1 MKTSKYL
8 IISFLL
14 LSSCGLNLDI
24 EKRNYKLI
32 NNSGIE
38 LRIEFYSSNSFKYSK
53 IVNNEGILE
62 ARAKEPSN
70 VGIIPS
76 SAFIADSIIV
86 SYENEKRQIYTRIS
100 RENWQNVN
108 PKLRNIL
115 EDDSYSIDS
124 EGTYIFTFTEEDYQN
139 AEKLLMAD

>member
-8 IISFLL
+8 VISFLL
-14 LSSCGLNLDI
+14 LSSCGLNADI
-24 EKRNYKLI
+24 ERRNYKLI
-32 NNSGIE
+32 NNSGKE
-38 LRIEFYSSNSFKYSK
+38 LRIEFYFYNIFKESK

-62 ARAKEPSN
+62 VRAKEPMH
-70 VGIIPS
+70 VGITPL
-76 SAFIADSIIV
+76 SAFDADSIIV
-86 SYENEKRQIYTRIS
+86 TYENEKRQIYTGIV

-124 EGTYIFTFTEEDYQN
+124 EGNYIFTFTEEDYEN
-139 AEKLLMAD
+139 AEKL

>member
-24 EKRNYKLI
+24 EKSNYKLI
-32 NNSGIE
+32 NNSGKE
-38 LRIEFYSSNSFKYSK
+38 LRIEFYLSNSFKYSK

-139 AEKLLMAD
+139 AEKL

>member
-1 MKTSKYL
+1 L

-32 NNSGIE
+32 NNSGKE

-139 AEKLLMAD
+139 AEKL

>member
-32 NNSGIE
+32 NNSGKE

-62 ARAKEPSN
+62 ARAREPSN

-100 RENWQNVN
+100 REFWQNVN

-124 EGTYIFTFTEEDYQN
+124 EGTYIFSFTEEDYEN
-139 AEKLLMAD
+139 AEKL

>member
-139 AEKLLMAD
+139 AEKL

>member
-32 NNSGIE
+32 NNSGKE
-38 LRIEFYSSNSFKYSK
+38 LRIEFYLSNSFKYSK

-139 AEKLLMAD
+139 AEKL

>member
-32 NNSGIE
+32 NTSGKE
-38 LRIEFYSSNSFKYSK
+38 LRIEFYLSNSFKYSK

-62 ARAKEPSN
+62 VRAKEPSN

-139 AEKLLMAD
+139 AEKL

>member
-32 NNSGIE
+32 NNSGKE

-62 ARAKEPSN
+62 ARAREPSN

-100 RENWQNVN
+100 REFWQNVN

-124 EGTYIFTFTEEDYQN
+124 EGNYIFTFTEEDYEN
-139 AEKLLMAD
+139 AEKL

>member
-32 NNSGIE
+32 NNSGKE
-38 LRIEFYSSNSFKYSK
+38 LRIEFYLSNSFNYSK

-139 AEKLLMAD
+139 AEKL

>member
-32 NNSGIE
+32 NNSGKE

-100 RENWQNVN
+100 REFWQNVN

-124 EGTYIFTFTEEDYQN
+124 EGTYIFTFTEEDYEN
-139 AEKLLMAD
+139 AEKL